1 MPKVGLADR
10 LFLIADAVRTPQHI
24 AALAVFSPPDGAP
37 ADFVTRLGA
46 DFRRV
51 RTFAPPFNYR
61 LLRPRLRAIAPGWEE
76 LRDEEVD
83 LAYHFRHNAL
93 PRPGGERE
101 LGVLVGRLH
110 SRVLDPMRPL
120 WECHL
125 IEALDEERF
134 AIYFKV
140 HHALIDGV
148 GGVRRFS
155 EMVSSDPADR
165 EVRPLW
171 SIGPK
176 PRPKRD
182 PDGRPT
188 PVVRARATIVRV
200 VDAARLAEGLRR
212 VAVDMV
218 REARRPSDNAAAIP
232 FLIPD
237 SVLNARI
244 GQQRRVATQTYEFER
259 MRAVSRA
266 ADVTIND
273 VFLAICAGGLRR
285 YLDELGELP
294 DRGLV
299 AGTPVSVRP
308 AGDDQTGNA
317 FGIVV
322 MKLATDVADPIE
334 RIRAI
339 RSSSAIAKQ
348 KLSLMSKPVVEK
360 QAALFMAPF
369 IAEQFAGLGG
379 RVPPPYNV
387 TISNVPGP
395 LAPQYLAGARLES
408 LAPIAV
414 LFHGMAL
421 FIAVFSTSGQF
432 GIGFVGCRDTLPH
445 MQRLA
450 VYTGCALE
458 ELEHALAGRAGTD
471 EKVAPA

>member
-24 AALAVFSPPDGAP
+24 AALAIFSPPAGAD
-37 ADFVTRLGA
+37 AGFVTRLGE

-51 RTFAPPFNYR
+51 DTFAQPFNYR
-61 LLRPRLRAIAPGWEE
+61 LRWPSLRAIAPAWEV

-83 LAYHFRHNAL
+83 LDFHFRHNAL

-110 SRVLDPMRPL
+110 ARALDPRRPL

-125 IEALDEERF
+125 IEGLEEGTF

-148 GGVRRFS
+148 GGIKRFTQ
-155 EMVSSDPADR
+155 MITSDPTDR
-165 EVRPLW
+165 EVRPMW

-176 PRPKRD
+176 RRAA
-182 PDGRPT
+182 PT
-188 PVVRARATIVRV
+188 VAREQSLT
-200 VDAARLAEGLRR
+200 ARTAEGAKLIYGLGK
-212 VAVDMV
+212 VAADMF
-218 REARRPSDNAAAIP
+218 REARRPLDEAAATP
-232 FLIPD
+232 FVVPPSI
-237 SVLNARI
+237 LNGRI

-259 MRAVSRA
+259 IRAVSKA
-266 ADVTIND
+266 ADITIND

-294 DRGLV
+294 VQGLV
-299 AGTPVSVRP
+299 AGTPVSVRV
-308 AGDDQTGNA
+308 AGDDDTGNA

-322 MKLATDVADPIE
+322 MKLATDIADPIA
-334 RIRAI
+334 RVRAI
-339 RSSSAIAKQ
+339 HRSSMLAKQ
-348 KLSLMSKPVVEK
+348 KLSHVSKAVVEK
-360 QAALFMAPF
+360 QAALFMTPF

-379 RVPPPYNV
+379 RVPSPYNV

-395 LAPQYLAGARLES
+395 LEPQYLAGARLES
-408 LAPIAV
+408 LAPIAI
-414 LFHGMAL
+414 LFHGVAL
-421 FIAVFSTSGQF
+421 FIAVFSISERF
-432 GIGFVGCRDTLPH
+432 GVGFVGCRDTLPH

-450 VYTGCALE
+450 VYTGLALE
-458 ELEHALAGRAGTD
+458 ELEDALAARAQAKTLARS
-471 EKVAPA
+471 V